1 MSSSPPVRVTRFVPT
16 PEQYA
21 WTFGGYDPILRVQPG
36 DVLDVFTEDCFGGRI
51 RSTSDLITKSVEYPF
66 INPQTGPFFVEGAEP
81 GDTVAIHL
89 IEVEPARDWAASVTV
104 PLFGALTGTR
114 WTATLHDALPEK
126 TWIYRVDRQTR
137 EVIFSALES
146 EHEQRLPLE
155 PFHGTIGVAPAAFE
169 RRNVLVPEAF
179 GGNMD
184 TPEAR
189 AGTTLFFGVNVP
201 GALFSLGDGHYRM
214 GEGEVCGAAVEGAM
228 NTVLAVDLIKGVY
241 CEWPRFQDDDFLM
254 VAGSYRPLEDA
265 YRIAHT
271 QLVRWIAAE
280 TGLELMDAYQ
290 LVSQIAQPRIANVV
304 DPNYTIVA
312 KAPVRYL
319 PGDVEWMAG
328 VHGRLRKLA
337 TSILGARKGL
347 VPSSSAGTEEHPVS

>member
-1 MSSSPPVRVTRFVPT
+1 MNPQTLAVTRFVPS
-16 PEQYA
+16 EDQYA
-21 WTFGGYDPILRVQPG
+21 WTFGGYEPVMHVRSG
-36 DVLDVFTEDCFGGRI
+36 DVLDLFTEDCFAGRI
-51 RSTSDLITKSVEYPF
+51 RSTTDRLSELVPYPF
-66 INPQTGPFFVEGAEP
+66 INPQTGPFYVEDAEP
-81 GDTVAIHL
+81 GDTIAIHL

-114 WTATLHDALPEK
+114 YTATLHDALPEK
-126 TWIYRVDRQTR
+126 TWIYRVDFATR
-137 EVIFSALES
+137 EIIYRALAS
-146 EHEQRLPLE
+146 EHEVRLPLE
-155 PFHGTIGVAPAAFE
+155 PFHGTIGVAPAAYE

-189 AGTTLFFGVNVP
+189 AGTTLYLGVNVP

-228 NTVLAVDLIKGVY
+228 NTVLTVELIKGVY
-241 CEWPRFQDDDFLM
+241 CEWPRLQDDDYLM

-271 QLVRWIAAE
+271 QLIRWVAAE

-290 LVSQIAQPRIANVV
+290 LISQIAEPRIANVV
-304 DPNYTIVA
+304 DSNYTIVA
-312 KAPVRYL
+312 KAPIRHL

-328 VHGRLRKLA
+328 AHARMRERAREVLA
-337 TSILGARKGL
+337 QRRAPG
-347 VPSSSAGTEEHPVS
+347 

>member
-1 MSSSPPVRVTRFVPT
+1 
-16 PEQYA
+16 
-21 WTFGGYDPILRVQPG
+21 
-36 DVLDVFTEDCFGGRI
+36 
-51 RSTSDLITKSVEYPF
+51 
-66 INPQTGPFFVEGAEP
+66 
-81 GDTVAIHL
+81 
-89 IEVEPARDWAASVTV
+89 
-104 PLFGALTGTR
+104 
-114 WTATLHDALPEK
+114 
-126 TWIYRVDRQTR
+126 
-137 EVIFSALES
+137 
-146 EHEQRLPLE
+146 
-155 PFHGTIGVAPAAFE
+155 
-169 RRNVLVPEAF
+169 
-179 GGNMD
+179 MD

-189 AGTTLFFGVNVP
+189 AGTTLYFGVNVP

-228 NTVLAVDLIKGVY
+228 NTVLDVDLIKDVY
-241 CEWPRFQDDDFLM
+241 CEWPRLQDDDYLM

-312 KAPVRYL
+312 KVPVRYL

-328 VHGRLRKLA
+328 VHARLRQLGI
-337 TSILGARKGL
+337 SILAARQHP
-347 VPSSSAGTEEHPVS
+347 VPSSSNGAEEPAVS